1 MFRPPR
7 VLVLPLSIAAAL
19 ALVRHRD
26 SLRADDVFRVAS
38 VHATEHGARTYEP
51 GEVIVQFREA
61 VRERDAAEMMRE
73 AGGLQARR
81 SEFGYRYL
89 LRLDAGFVIADA
101 LDRLRPM
108 PGVEFAE
115 PNGVVR
121 AFQQSRVGYFT
132 PHDPFYTSQW
142 HFRMLNSE
150 RMWGIQKG
158 DTSVAVAVLDS
169 GIAYE
174 DFGPYRKAPDF
185 GNTVFLQGRDFV
197 NGDDHANDDNF
208 HGTHVASTIA
218 EATDN
223 NVGVA
228 GLAFGCALMPVKVLD
243 SQGVG
248 SFFIVA
254 EGIDYAVNF
263 TQSGQKPVKVIN
275 LSLGGDTSS
284 NAVRQAVDRAIAA
297 GVTVVA
303 AAGNDGEG
311 RISFPAALPNVIAV
325 GAIDGRK
332 QKAPY
337 SNFGTELDL
346 VAPGGDNRRDD
357 TGPNGVPD
365 GRPDGILQQTL
376 DPDSAERGIFNDFG
390 YFFVTGTSQATPH
403 VAALA
408 ALLYQQGIASPTAI
422 KAAMEQTAEDL
433 GASGRDDTFG
443 NGLIRPSIALKG
455 LGLNIP

>member
-1 MFRPPR
+1 MRITSRFATAIAVLAFAVPMFKPVHARDGFAIASVRPPD
-7 VLVLPLSIAAAL
+7 P
-19 ALVRHRD
+19 D
-26 SLRADDVFRVAS
+26 SPRARERRS
-38 VHATEHGARTYEP
+38 QL
-51 GEVIVQFREA
+51 IVQFREQA
-61 VRERDAAEMMRE
+61 QERDVARVARE
-73 AGGLQARR
+73 AGAARVKR
-81 SEFGYRYL
+81 SAFGNRYL
-89 LRLDAGFVIADA
+89 VDLDAGFTMGEAMR
-101 LDRLRPM
+101 RLGTAPE
-108 PGVEFAE
+108 VEYAE
-115 PNGVVR
+115 VNGPVHAFFKPNDL
-121 AFQQSRVGYFT
+121 AFEV
-132 PHDPFYTSQW
+132 QW
-142 HFRMLNSE
+142 NFRMIEAE
-150 RMWGIQKG
+150 RTWDIQKG
-158 DTSVAVAVLDS
+158 DPSVVVAVLDT
-169 GIAYE
+169 GIAFE

-185 GNTVFLQGRDFV
+185 GGTVFVQGRDIV
-197 NGDDHANDDNF
+197 NEDDHANDDNF

-223 NVGVA
+223 TVGA
-228 GLAFGCALMPVKVLD
+228 TGLAFRCALMPVKVLD
-243 SQGVG
+243 ENGDG
-248 SFFIVA
+248 SFFEVA
-254 EGIDYAVNF
+254 EGIDFAARN
-263 TQSGQKPVKVIN
+263 SSVKIIN
-275 LSLGGDTSS
+275 LSLGGDGNS
-284 NAVRQAVDRAIAA
+284 NTVRAAIDRAVAA
-297 GVTVVA
+297 GITVVA
-303 AAGNDGEG
+303 AAGNDGRG
-311 RISFPAALPNVIAV
+311 TVSFPAALPNVIAV

-376 DPDSAERGIFNDFG
+376 DPDSAERGIFDDFG

-408 ALLYQQGIASPTAI
+408 ALLYQQGITNPTAI

>member
-1 MFRPPR
+1 MRITSRLATAIAVLAFAVPMFKPVHARDGFGIASVRPPD
-7 VLVLPLSIAAAL
+7 P
-19 ALVRHRD
+19 D
-26 SLRADDVFRVAS
+26 SPRARERRS
-38 VHATEHGARTYEP
+38 QL
-51 GEVIVQFREA
+51 IVQFREQA
-61 VRERDAAEMMRE
+61 QERDVARVARE
-73 AGGLQARR
+73 AGAARVKR
-81 SEFGYRYL
+81 SAFGNRYL
-89 LRLDAGFVIADA
+89 VDLDAGFTMGEAMR
-101 LDRLRPM
+101 RLGTAPE
-108 PGVEFAE
+108 VEYAE
-115 PNGVVR
+115 VNGPVHAFFKPNDL
-121 AFQQSRVGYFT
+121 AFEV
-132 PHDPFYTSQW
+132 QW
-142 HFRMLNSE
+142 NFRMIEAE
-150 RMWGIQKG
+150 RTWDIQKG
-158 DTSVAVAVLDS
+158 DPSVVVAVLDT
-169 GIAYE
+169 GIAFE

-185 GNTVFLQGRDFV
+185 GGTVFVQGRDIV
-197 NGDDHANDDNF
+197 NEDDHANDDNF

-223 NVGVA
+223 TLGA
-228 GLAFGCALMPVKVLD
+228 TGLAFRCALMPVKVLD
-243 SQGVG
+243 ENGDG
-248 SFFIVA
+248 SFFEVA
-254 EGIDYAVNF
+254 EGIDFAARN
-263 TQSGQKPVKVIN
+263 SSVKVIN
-275 LSLGGDTSS
+275 LSLGGDGNS
-284 NAVRQAVDRAIAA
+284 NTVRAAIDRAVAA
-297 GVTVVA
+297 GITVVA
-303 AAGNDGEG
+303 AAGNDGRG
-311 RISFPAALPNVIAV
+311 TVSFPAALPNVIAV

-408 ALLYQQGIASPTAI
+408 ALLYQQGITNPTAI